1 MKRNCVKEKQ
11 NEPYSIDL
19 LSAQRQYYIRAKW
32 IVGCSLFF
40 CVIVVAGISIVNRL
54 HPSDILT
61 KMVLLYSIV
70 ALVLGWL
77 LAKSR
82 NKKQNLAA
90 RIQHLFDSRLFELK
104 WDNALCGS
112 EPHVE
117 DIERGKQQNP
127 KKLYDWYK
135 DVPDDLPLEVVALVC
150 MRMNVAYDQSMKRR
164 LLMLVYSVFFI
175 VLLIIVI
182 ANLQRSILD
191 FLVCFIA
198 PMVPVFKFFY
208 DAKQRIDKDNEKL
221 IRLDACIDSVMKK
234 ALGGG
239 DIEQDELQNINNM
252 IFEHRNTSS
261 LMPDWYYDLLRDKEE
276 KTAEYGA
283 LYYYEQF
290 RKIYAEKQ

>member
-1 MKRNCVKEKQ
+1 MKQNCVKEKQ

-19 LSAQRQYYIRAKW
+19 LSAQRQYYLHAKW
-32 IVGCSLFF
+32 IVGFSLFF
-40 CVIVVAGISIVNRL
+40 CVVVVASISIINRL

-70 ALVLGWL
+70 ALGLGWL

-90 RIQHLFDSRLFELK
+90 RIQHLFDTRLFGLK

-112 EPHVE
+112 EPCVE
-117 DIERGKQQNP
+117 DIERGKLQNP
-127 KKLYDWYK
+127 KKLEDWYK
-135 DVPDDLPLEVVALVC
+135 DVPDDLPLEIVALVC

-164 LLMLVYSVFFI
+164 LSMLIYIVFFI
-175 VLLIIVI
+175 VLLLIII
-182 ANLQRSILD
+182 ANLQRSVLD

-208 DAKQRIDKDNEKL
+208 DAKQRVDNDNEKL
-221 IRLDACIDSVMKK
+221 IRLNAQIDSVMKK
-234 ALGGG
+234 SLDGGG
-239 DIEQDELQNINNM
+239 IETGDLQNINNL

-261 LMPDWYYDLLRDKEE
+261 LMPDWYYDLLRNKEE
-276 KTAEYGA
+276 KTAEYSA
-283 LYYYEQF
+283 LYYYERF
-290 RKIYAEKQ
+290 RETYARK